1 MMRRLRWRAVGASV
15 ALAAGAAVGVVGGG
29 GGPAG
34 AVTPGTLSVIDV
46 PSGDV
51 MTAGYYRLTQ
61 VVVTG
66 TNAGLVATATD
77 AGKPTFE
84 LTITPKTGG
93 ALAAPQFES
102 GTTTGAATAGAARLR
117 VFQGAAGCDNG
128 VGEYLLNDI
137 AFNGGGAI
145 TRLALTW
152 RMQCL
157 SLPNQPISS
166 GFVYLN
172 QNPGP
177 IGSPATSTFVPV
189 TPKRVL
195 DTRDSQVL
203 GAGGTRNVQITGGV
217 SGVPAGA
224 SAVVVNLTAISP
236 TADTFLTVY
245 PAGAARPDVSNLN
258 PRAGDI
264 VPNLATVKLSVG
276 GAITLYNNVGS
287 THAAV
292 DVMGYYKPD
301 GTGKKFVGRAPQRLL
316 DTRES
321 APLGPGGT
329 RTITVDASA
338 SAAVLNVTATR
349 PTAPGGTFVTVY
361 PTGVARPDTSNLNVR
376 AGQTIPNLAVVK
388 LNGSGQVTVYNAQ
401 GDTDVIIDVVG
412 TFKDAGDTPTSGRF
426 VPIDPTRVYDSRNPP
441 RGMPKLPL
449 GNNAFRDIGVV
460 GLAGGYPFEYGAMVA
475 NVTATN
481 TSAQSYLTAYPTG
494 LAVPLASNLNWLGG
508 ETRPNQ
514 VMIATDDYGFAS
526 VYNAVGQT
534 DVIIDVAGWFTR

>member
-1 MMRRLRWRAVGASV
+1 MRRLRWRAVGATV

-29 GGPAG
+29 GGQAG
-34 AVTPGTLSVIDV
+34 AVTPGTFAVVDV
-46 PSGDV
+46 PSGEV
-51 MTAGYYRLTQ
+51 MAPGYYRLTQ
-61 VVVTG
+61 VAVTG

-84 LTITPKTGG
+84 LTIAPKEGG
-93 ALAAPQFES
+93 TLAAPQFES
-102 GTTTGAATAGAARLR
+102 GTTTGPATAGAARVR
-117 VFQGAAGCDNG
+117 IFEGPRGCDNG
-128 VGEYLLNDI
+128 VGEYMLDDI

-166 GFVYLN
+166 GYVYLN

-195 DTRDSQVL
+195 DTRDSQAL

-236 TADTFLTVY
+236 TTDTFLTVY

-301 GTGKKFVGRAPQRLL
+301 GSGKKFVGRNPQRLL

-321 APLGPGGT
+321 TPLGPGGT

-361 PTGVARPDTSNLNVR
+361 PAGVTRPDTSNLNVR

-388 LNGSGQVTVYNAQ
+388 LNGSGQVTIYNAQ
-401 GDTDVIIDVVG
+401 GNTDVIIDVVG
-412 TFKDAGDTPTSGRF
+412 TFKDSGDTPTSGRF

-441 RGMPKLPL
+441 RGMVKGPL
-449 GNNAFRDIGVV
+449 GNNASRDIGVV
-460 GLAGGYPFEYGAMVA
+460 GLAGGYPFEFSAMVA

-514 VMIATDDYGFAS
+514 VMNATDDYGFAS